1 MSPNNA
7 RSDGVSFENIGRCE
21 QRMSALA
28 QSRHRQ
34 LRHPCPLWV
43 KNQKK
48 NPFTSKSTA
57 LPKADIKRRN
67 ALIQ

>member
-1 MSPNNA
+1 
-7 RSDGVSFENIGRCE
+7 
-21 QRMSALA
+21 MSALA

-34 LRHPCPLWV
+34 LRHPCPLWG